1 MQKTYD
7 PALIENTC
15 YQNWE
20 EKGYFKPSYSGDPFC
35 IMIPPPNVTGSLHM
49 GHAFQQTLMDI
60 LIRYHRMMGDNT
72 LWQAGM
78 DHAGIA
84 TQLVVEAKLQKEGRS
99 KHDLGREAFVEE
111 IWKWKAQSGGR
122 IVEQLRRMGSSLDWS
137 SERFTLDDTISTA
150 VRHVFES
157 LYDEGLIYRGKRLVN
172 WDPELLTA
180 VSDLEVEFKE
190 RQGHLWHIRY
200 PMAEGDESV
209 IVATTRPETL
219 LGDAAVAVH
228 PEDKRYQ
235 HFIGKM
241 LKLPLT
247 GRLIPVIADEYVDP
261 AFGSGCVKI
270 TPAHDFNDYEMGK
283 RHDLPMMNIMTPDA
297 KLNLQ
302 VPEAYQHLERF
313 KARDQ
318 ILSDLVDLGLLVKT
332 EPHVSQVPYSGR
344 SGAIVEPYL
353 TEQWFIKMKPLA
365 EPAIEVVKSGELKFV
380 PQNWENTYFQWLE
393 NIQDWCISRQLWWG
407 HRIPA
412 WYDESGQIFVGD
424 NEEKVRQKYG
434 ISKEVPL
441 RQDEDV
447 LDTWFSSALWPFA
460 TLGWPADTD
469 AFKAFYPT
477 QVLVTG
483 FDIIFFWV
491 ARMVMMGLKFT
502 GKSPFHTVYI
512 HGLIR
517 DEFGKKMSKSQG
529 NVIDPIDLVDG
540 IGLQDLVKKR
550 TEGLLQPSK
559 ADAIKQNTEATFP
572 NGISPHGTDALRFT
586 YCALAST
593 SRDIQFS
600 LKRIEGYRNFCNKI
614 WNAARYVT
622 LQIEQRGE
630 ALLQE
635 KTVEYSLP
643 DRWMQD
649 QLQQAIEKV
658 HEALKEYRFDQLS
671 QILYELVWNE
681 YCDWYLELSKVILNN
696 PDSSTAQMAGTCQT
710 LVNVLDQ
717 CLRLLHPI
725 IPFITE
731 NIWQTLAAFQK
742 KTDQTIMLEPYPLS
756 DKNQHDLLARSQIQG
771 LKAMLLAIRN
781 LRGEM
786 NISPSQQL
794 ELWLYPNTKEHH
806 HLVQPIETLLMK
818 MGKIKSIVWLENTEQ
833 LPFSAASVCG
843 SLELYIPLENLI
855 DKAAEIQRL
864 EKEIQRIKLE
874 LGRAQ
879 VKLDNPEYVKKAP
892 EAVVLKEKE
901 KVRTLQMNL
910 DTLQQQLE
918 KMHASSTTRKS
929 E

>member
-7 PALIENTC
+7 PALIESTC
-15 YQNWE
+15 YQTWE
-20 EKGYFKPSYSGDPFC
+20 KNGYFKPSYSGSPFC

-60 LIRYHRMMGDNT
+60 LTRYHRMMGDNT
-72 LWQAGM
+72 LWQAGT

-84 TQLVVEAKLQKEGRS
+84 TQLVVEAKLQKEGKS

-122 IVEQLRRMGSSLDWS
+122 IVEQLRRMGSSPDWS
-137 SERFTLDDTISTA
+137 SERFTLDETISAA

-190 RQGHLWHIRY
+190 KQGHLWHIRY
-200 PMAEGDESV
+200 PIADSDESIV
-209 IVATTRPETL
+209 VATTRPETL
-219 LGDAAVAVH
+219 LGDTAVAVH

-235 HFIGKM
+235 HLIGKM
-241 LKLPLT
+241 VKLPLT
-247 GRLIPVIADEYVDP
+247 DRLIPIMADEYVDP

-283 RHDLPMMNIMTPDA
+283 RHDLPMMNIMAPDA
-297 KLNLQ
+297 KLNLL
-302 VPEAYQHLERF
+302 VPAPYQGLDRF

-318 ILSDLVDLGLLVKT
+318 ILADLVDLGLLLKT
-332 EPHVSQVPYSGR
+332 EAHISQVPYSGR
-344 SGAIVEPYL
+344 SGAVIEPYL
-353 TEQWFIKMKPLA
+353 TEQWFINMKPLA
-365 EPAIEVVKSGELKFV
+365 GPAMEVVKSGELKFV

-412 WYDESGQIFVGD
+412 WYDESGNIFVGD
-424 NEEKVRQKYG
+424 NEEKVRQKY
-434 ISKEVPL
+434 SLSEEVVL

-460 TLGWPADTD
+460 TLGWPEETP

-502 GKSPFHTVYI
+502 GKPPFHTAYI

-540 IGLQDLVKKR
+540 IDLPALIKKR
-550 TEGLLQPSK
+550 TEGLLQPDK
-559 ADAIKQNTEATFP
+559 AEIIKRNTETSFP
-572 NGISPHGTDALRFT
+572 NGILPYGTDALRFT
-586 YCALAST
+586 FCALAST

-614 WNAARYVT
+614 WNAARYVSM
-622 LQIEQRGE
+622 QIEQHGE
-630 ALLQE
+630 ALLE
-635 KTVEYSLP
+635 VSDVVYSLP

-649 QLQQAIEKV
+649 QLQQAIEKA

-671 QILYELVWNE
+671 QILYELVWND

-696 PDSSTAQMAGTCQT
+696 PESTAAQMAGTCQT

-717 CLRLLHPI
+717 CLRLLHPVM
-725 IPFITE
+725 PFITE
-731 NIWQTLAAFQK
+731 NIWQTLAALQK
-742 KTDQTIMLEPYPLS
+742 KSGETIMLQPYPMA
-756 DKNQHDLLARSQIQG
+756 DKKYQDLAARSQVEE
-771 LKAMLLAIRN
+771 LKTILLAVRN
-781 LRGEM
+781 IRGEM
-786 NISPSQQL
+786 NISPSQTL
-794 ELWLYPNTKEHH
+794 ELWLYPNTQEHH
-806 HLVQPIETLLMK
+806 HRIQPIESLLMK
-818 MGKIKSIVWLENTEQ
+818 LGKIKKMTWLESTEN
-833 LPFSAASVCG
+833 LPFSATSVCG

-855 DKAAEIQRL
+855 DKVAEVQRL
-864 EKEIQRIKLE
+864 EKEIQRLKQELDRSQIKLN
-874 LGRAQ
+874 
-879 VKLDNPEYVKKAP
+879 NPDYVKKAP
-892 EAVVLKEKE
+892 EAVVLKESE
-901 KVRTLQMNL
+901 KVKAFQMKL

-918 KMHASSTTRKS
+918 KMQPSKTPNK
-929 E
+929 EI